1 MYSPHPWFSGYLWFT
16 WAVRPSFRLSDGHG
30 YHEWHDDDDWCGM
43 LHVPGPGINYE
54 YDSLGT
60 LNKYQASEVS
70 LTCWQQLS
78 VDLHTHWL
86 TQWHSAEPETVSV
99 TDTDSLTQAQHSTGT
114 AGCTESEAAVASARN
129 VKIFHVH
136 VQPFVLISEPSF
148 QLRSF
153 DSYGLPACSML
164 SLYFDH
170 GSAAWRT

>member
-1 MYSPHPWFSGYLWFT
+1 MS
-16 WAVRPSFRLSDGHG
+16 VRPSFRLSDGHG
-30 YHEWHDDDDWCGM
+30 YYIMIDVACRWCM
-43 LHVPGPGINYE
+43 YVPGPGINYE
-54 YDSLGT
+54 YDRLGT

-78 VDLHTHWL
+78 VDLHTQSL
-86 TQWHSAEPETVSV
+86 TQWHWLSDWDWVS
-99 TDTDSLTQAQHSTGT
+99 DSLRLSTATATGT
-114 AGCTESEAAVASARN
+114 GSGTAALPA
-129 VKIFHVH
+129 
-136 VQPFVLISEPSF
+136 VLEMSKYVMYTSNPSCSF